1 MQLMVFQLSLF
12 RIHPGTAVCLPGESA
27 KTGNR
32 LLADCQDN
40 PQSRTSIEPIDER
53 VPSL

>member
-12 RIHPGTAVCLPGESA
+12 RIHPGTAVRLPGNLQKQAS
-27 KTGNR
+27 R
-32 LLADCQDN
+32 LLADCQYN

-53 VPSL
+53 VPCL